1 MFGDD
6 MDKKM
11 QAVAQYLKSHDFKL
25 TNQRLKIVEKI
36 FATREHFTADDLYD
50 LLRSQGENVSKATV
64 YRTLS
69 ILAEGGIV
77 SAQDFGQGPLYYEP
91 ALGTQDHYHLICTE
105 TAKVIEFRNADIEK
119 ILERVAKARGFS
131 IQSVS
136 VRIFGTS
143 KGNRKGT
150 KKRAAVAGTN
160 GK

>member
-11 QAVAQYLKSHDFKL
+11 QAVAEYLKTHDFKL
-25 TNQRLKIVEKI
+25 TNQRLKIVETI

-50 LLRSQGENVSKATV
+50 LLRGHGENVSKATV

-69 ILAEGGIV
+69 ILAEGGII

-91 ALGTQDHYHLICTE
+91 ALGTKDHYHLICTE
-105 TAKVIEFRNADIEK
+105 TGDVVEFRNADIEK
-119 ILERVAKARGFS
+119 ILKKVAKSRGFS

-136 VRIFGTS
+136 VRIFGAGKPT
-143 KGNRKGT
+143 RKSG
-150 KKRAAVAGTN
+150 KKRAVAGAN